1 VCAWR
6 SIIEP
11 LSLSLFFF
19 TVRASSPKLLGA
31 CYEKHTETNEK
42 RERERE
48 TRRNRKSRD
57 RAPADFSLLRLVVG
71 CGPLSPLFVSDITQ
85 QQLTNFLIILTEAC
99 KTTKVGLVETFWSS
113 VDLSSHYYCQS
124 VGGEHWTT
132 LSPYHH
138 SGLFSFKKTQ
148 GNWSNKRGSNRIQ
161 TTLQTN
167 NPGKD

>member
-1 VCAWR
+1 MKETRLLLEKIKNNKKSYSRSACFLLCGLHLSRRIYTKRRRNEKEVCAWR

-11 LSLSLFFF
+11 LSLSPSSF

-99 KTTKVGLVETFWSS
+99 KTTKVGLVETF
-113 VDLSSHYYCQS
+113 
-124 VGGEHWTT
+124 
-132 LSPYHH
+132 
-138 SGLFSFKKTQ
+138 
-148 GNWSNKRGSNRIQ
+148 
-161 TTLQTN
+161 
-167 NPGKD
+167 